1 MNIRFP
7 NVPVLFLIAVL
18 LLVFA
23 SFIPNTNAA
32 RTSDVWQERLGTY
45 IETTWPEGRDI
56 LINGTNKYLNWGTL
70 SGSSG
75 YGIRDNGGT
84 IEYKNNGGS
93 WATFGLAS
101 LGADSVTPDNL
112 LSTGQTDE
120 YCLTYEA
127 TGDTWEWQVCGS
139 GGGDSVSIDGVG
151 VTDPDFVSTGDI
163 DFVDT
168 SNTITANINAG
179 SIIETDLDG
188 DVAPVD
194 GDYLQYDS
202 VGTNFTWRSATELV
216 SDIGLSNVE
225 NTALSTWAGTTNL
238 TTLGAITTG
247 TWQATA
253 LTDSYVSDTL
263 TIGASGSVADG
274 ALSAKLQAIAGLTPA
289 SSLIIGDG
297 LGSWTTVTPAN
308 FITNNNILDTAD
320 IGVSVQAYDAD
331 LTTYA
336 GITPSANVQSLLGA
350 ANYAAMRTLLDLEA
364 GTDFYSISAAD
375 AAFQP
380 LDADLTAIGELAKTD
395 SNFIVGNGST
405 WVAESGATVRTSL
418 GLGTLATLS
427 SVDISDNTNLA
438 AGRSL
443 TLSGDSVEADA
454 ELYTDTFGLWFED
467 PTADDDFQSIFENDF
482 GKDLTIIEIS
492 CESDQTVNLDLQVD
506 DGTPADVNGTDLVC
520 NSTGVDDISFAG
532 DSTISDNETV
542 DLAITSVSG
551 TPTWV
556 KIQVTYTIAD

>member
-7 NVPVLFLIAVL
+7 NVSVLFLIAVL

-75 YGIRDNGGT
+75 YGLRDNGGT
-84 IEYKNNGGS
+84 LEYKNNGGS
-93 WATFGLAS
+93 WATFGVAS
-101 LGADSVTPDNL
+101 LAADTVTPDNL

-120 YCLTYEA
+120 YCLTYEL

-297 LGSWTTVTPAN
+297 LGSWITVTPAN

-350 ANYAAMRTLLDLEA
+350 ANYAAIRTLLDLEA

-380 LDADLTAIGELAKTD
+380 LDADLTAIGALAKTD

>member
-75 YGIRDNGGT
+75 YGLRDNGGT
-84 IEYKNNGGS
+84 LEYKNNGGS
-93 WATFGLAS
+93 WATFGVAS
-101 LGADSVTPDNL
+101 LAADTVTPDNL

-120 YCLTYEA
+120 YCLTYEL

-238 TTLGAITTG
+238 TTLGAVTTG

-274 ALSAKLQAIAGLTPA
+274 ALSTKLQAIAGLTPA

-308 FITNNNILDTAD
+308 FITNNNILDTGD
-320 IGVSVQAYDAD
+320 IGTAVQAYDAD

-380 LDADLTAIGELAKTD
+380 LDADLTAIGALAKTD

-418 GLGTLATLS
+418 GLGSLATLS
-427 SVDISDNTNLA
+427 
-438 AGRSL
+438 
-443 TLSGDSVEADA
+443 
-454 ELYTDTFGLWFED
+454 
-467 PTADDDFQSIFENDF
+467 
-482 GKDLTIIEIS
+482 TINNS
-492 CESDQTVNLDLQVD
+492 NWS
-506 DGTPADVNGTDLVC
+506 GTD
-520 NSTGVDDISFAG
+520 
-532 DSTISDNETV
+532 
-542 DLAITSVSG
+542 
-551 TPTWV
+551 
-556 KIQVTYTIAD
+556 